1 MFNIM
6 VLLQAATNVDEFSQY
21 CSVRMIRPFV
31 QEKLLDMG
39 YIFVETD
46 DMCVNNAA
54 VIFVTGN
61 AGRGD
66 GLASKSGGRRVD
78 SE

>member
-1 MFNIM
+1 M
-6 VLLQAATNVDEFSQY
+6 SQY
-21 CSVRMIRPFV
+21 CSVGMIRPFV
-31 QEKLLDMG
+31 QEKLLDIG

-46 DMCVNNAA
+46 DMYVNNAT

-61 AGRGD
+61 AERGD
-66 GLASKSGGRRVD
+66 GLASKSGGLRVD

>member
-1 MFNIM
+1 M
-6 VLLQAATNVDEFSQY
+6 VLLQATTNVDELSQY
-21 CSVRMIRPFV
+21 CSVGMIRPFV
-31 QEKLLDMG
+31 QEKLLDIG

-46 DMCVNNAA
+46 DMYVNNAT

-61 AGRGD
+61 AERGD
-66 GLASKSGGRRVD
+66 GLASKSGGLRVD

>member
-1 MFNIM
+1 MLNIM
-6 VLLQAATNVDEFSQY
+6 VLLQATTNVDELSQY
-21 CSVRMIRPFV
+21 CSVGMIRPFV
-31 QEKLLDMG
+31 QEKLLDIG

-46 DMCVNNAA
+46 DMYVNNAT

-61 AGRGD
+61 AERGD
-66 GLASKSGGRRVD
+66 GLASKSGGLRVD

>member
-1 MFNIM
+1 MLNIM
-6 VLLQAATNVDEFSQY
+6 VLLQATTNVDEMSQY
-21 CSVRMIRPFV
+21 CSVGMIRPFV
-31 QEKLLDMG
+31 QEKLLDIG

-46 DMCVNNAA
+46 DMYVNNAT

-61 AGRGD
+61 AERGD
-66 GLASKSGGRRVD
+66 GLASKSGGLRVD

>member
-1 MFNIM
+1 M
-6 VLLQAATNVDEFSQY
+6 VLLQATTNVDEMSQY
-21 CSVRMIRPFV
+21 CSVGMIRPFV
-31 QEKLLDMG
+31 QEKLLDIG

-46 DMCVNNAA
+46 DMYVNNAT

-61 AGRGD
+61 AERGD
-66 GLASKSGGRRVD
+66 GLASKSGGLRVD

>member
-1 MFNIM
+1 MESI
-6 VLLQAATNVDEFSQY
+6 LQRRDDKTFFYGKVAD
-21 CSVRMIRPFV
+21 I
-31 QEKLLDMG
+31 G

-46 DMCVNNAA
+46 DMYVNNAT

-61 AGRGD
+61 AERGD

-78 SE
+78 SK

>member
-1 MFNIM
+1 MQRRDDKTFFCGKVADI
-6 VLLQAATNVDEFSQY
+6 
-21 CSVRMIRPFV
+21 
-31 QEKLLDMG
+31 G

-46 DMCVNNAA
+46 DMCVNNAT

-66 GLASKSGGRRVD
+66 GLASKIGGRRVD

>member
-1 MFNIM
+1 MQRRDDKTFLCGK
-6 VLLQAATNVDEFSQY
+6 VA
-21 CSVRMIRPFV
+21 
-31 QEKLLDMG
+31 DMG

-46 DMCVNNAA
+46 DMYVNNAT

-66 GLASKSGGRRVD
+66 GLASKSGGLRVD

>member
-1 MFNIM
+1 MLNII
-6 VLLQAATNVDEFSQY
+6 VLLQATTNLEELSQY
-21 CSVRMIRPFV
+21 CSVGMIRPFI
-31 QEKLLDMG
+31 QGKLLDIG
-39 YIFVETD
+39 YIFGETD

-66 GLASKSGGRRVD
+66 RLASKSGGLRVD
-78 SE
+78 SK